1 MIFIVIGLLV
11 LVVEE
16 VAMVLRVVGGFAVVV
31 DEVARVFRVVGCSLV
46 QIVVMPSSHQ
56 IMVRSL

>member
-16 VAMVLRVVGGFAVVV
+16 VAMVFRVVGGFVLVVE
-31 DEVARVFRVVGCSLV
+31 EVASVFRLVGCSLV
-46 QIVVMPSSHQ
+46 QMVVMTSSHQ
-56 IMVRSL
+56 NIG

>member
-1 MIFIVIGLLV
+1 MVIGFFV

-16 VAMVLRVVGGFAVVV
+16 VAMVFRVVGGFVLVVE
-31 DEVARVFRVVGCSLV
+31 EVARVFRVVGCSLE
-46 QIVVMPSSHQ
+46 IVVMPSSHQ